1 VLLQRDASPFQKVL
15 AKFLTTNT
23 LQTVCPW
30 LQHIVGEEITPACV
44 SQSPDDPPAFGYC
57 LPLYTVNAQPLST
70 FMQLNPDARAVE
82 RIFGVPVGF
91 FWETVETGD
100 DECFP
105 DPLTSDNSSGGVD
118 GGFETAVMLV
128 SNGLFRSG
136 KALMAITGRTLQA
149 GLSLAGVRLLY
160 PTVEQ
165 AGTCPLKLL
174 PRSKTKAAD
183 ASHGPVLAVALRGF
197 EARTA
202 WLDAVG
208 PFDPV
213 LARRIDPTSLCALY
227 GGDSRDACRI
237 YCPRNPYQTTAA
249 LVRWFGGRV
258 PDSRVIAVGESP
270 PGRGLP
276 ESRVNPGRRPG
287 KTGPASG
294 RTAATRQC
302 CAPRR
307 VPILSSRC
315 RLWLRR
321 AVSRWSC
328 ASVSSVA
335 TWSAAYGDSGSLR
348 RQPVILVSRCS
359 VSDLSSCFHATVVGF
374 REFSQVSQKQLLEV
388 VEFLQAG
395 YLSLYPS
402 KSLKALT
409 GIEGSKICVF
419 LF

>member
-136 KALMAITGRTLQA
+136 KALMAITGRTVQA

-160 PTVEQ
+160 PTAEQ

-270 PGRGLP
+270 
-276 ESRVNPGRRPG
+276 SRPRAAGKSRKSRSSCGENRASVRPHG
-287 KTGPASG
+287 SQAAMLC
-294 RTAATRQC
+294 AATRSDIFV
-302 CAPRR
+302 AVSPL
-307 VPILSSRC
+307 VASRC
-315 RLWLRR
+315 LALVLCICQQRGYMVCGVRRLRLAPKTASHLGEQMLGFRSFFLFSLDRR
-321 AVSRWSC
+321 RF
-328 ASVSSVA
+328 
-335 TWSAAYGDSGSLR
+335 SGV
-348 RQPVILVSRCS
+348 QPVLPEANFWKL
-359 VSDLSSCFHATVVGF
+359 LSFY
-374 REFSQVSQKQLLEV
+374 KQDT
-388 VEFLQAG
+388 FPCTHPRA
-395 YLSLYPS
+395 S
-402 KSLKALT
+402 KH
-409 GIEGSKICVF
+409 
-419 LF
+419 